1 MEKTPVERKETTPA
15 VGQRGVA
22 LRPSTHK
29 AVAATVDYGGLA
41 VFAIGYLVSGR
52 DLIAATWWLVA
63 GSAVALAI
71 GFAVE
76 RRVAPMPLLAGGAAL
91 LFGALTLI
99 FHDVAF
105 IKAKPSIV
113 NTVFA
118 VLLVG
123 GVLLGKNPLKMLL
136 GESLKLPD
144 PAWRSLSFRYAA
156 FFIAMAVLNLFVWK
170 TQPDAV
176 WVAFR
181 FPGLLILAV
190 LFSLTQVPFMMKHM
204 KDEDAEAPP
213 PPTD

>member
-1 MEKTPVERKETTPA
+1 MTT
-15 VGQRGVA
+15 RT
-22 LRPSTHK
+22 THK
-29 AVAATVDYGGLA
+29 AVTAIVDYGGLA
-41 VFAIGYLVSGR
+41 VFAVGYLVTR

-71 GFAVE
+71 GFAAE

-99 FHDVAF
+99 FNDVAF
-105 IKAKPSIV
+105 IKAKPTIV
-113 NTVFA
+113 NFVFA
-118 VLLVG
+118 TLLLG

-144 PAWRSLSFRYAA
+144 AAWRSLSFRYAA
-156 FFIAMAVLNLFVWK
+156 FFVAMALLNLFVWL

-190 LFSLTQVPFMMKHM
+190 VFSLTQVPFMMKHM
-204 KDEDAEAPP
+204 KDEAEAPP